1 MPSKLL
7 LTTMSWRCGWN
18 DLRIMRWELTQTGG
32 LADIAFM
39 VVDIVQRELGTYLF
53 RGVRSCVAG
62 LHQRMGIISARTCN
76 ADHGEHFEK

>member
-1 MPSKLL
+1 M
-7 LTTMSWRCGWN
+7 
-18 DLRIMRWELTQTGG
+18 TQTGG

-53 RGVRSCVAG
+53 RGVRSCLAG
-62 LHQRMGIISARTCN
+62 LHPRMGIISARTCN